1 MADKN
6 LVKLAVD
13 AYKGKIA
20 GNYSKDD
27 SLDVLRNAL
36 IELNGG
42 STKLDY
48 KRIRNGECNGLFE
61 IVEEILVKTIIEGLP
76 EDNFFQQFVESRN
89 LALGDQN
96 SFYIEDNSLFVVA
109 DTAEGTQAVRRQ
121 RLNAGTNISV
131 DTSLKTI
138 KIYEELNRI
147 LSGRTDFNAM
157 IDKVGESFKRKMAI
171 DIYNAFVASFNSL
184 PATFAQSGAFS
195 EQNLLDLIDHVEAST
210 GKQAMIVGTRNALR
224 KVTTAIISENAKE
237 KYNELG
243 YYGSFNGTPMARIP
257 QAHTVGTYNFMLS
270 DSELY
275 VVPSDMKPIKLTL
288 EGDSILIAGNPL
300 DNQDLTQ
307 DYLYGTRYGLA
318 VILASLY
325 GIYRIA

>member
-121 RLNAGTNISV
+121 RLMQ
-131 DTSLKTI
+131 
-138 KIYEELNRI
+138 EL
-147 LSGRTDFNAM
+147 
-157 IDKVGESFKRKMAI
+157 
-171 DIYNAFVASFNSL
+171 
-184 PATFAQSGAFS
+184 TFQ
-195 EQNLLDLIDHVEAST
+195 
-210 GKQAMIVGTRNALR
+210 
-224 KVTTAIISENAKE
+224 
-237 KYNELG
+237 
-243 YYGSFNGTPMARIP
+243 
-257 QAHTVGTYNFMLS
+257 
-270 DSELY
+270 
-275 VVPSDMKPIKLTL
+275 LTHH
-288 EGDSILIAGNPL
+288 
-300 DNQDLTQ
+300 
-307 DYLYGTRYGLA
+307 
-318 VILASLY
+318 
-325 GIYRIA
+325 